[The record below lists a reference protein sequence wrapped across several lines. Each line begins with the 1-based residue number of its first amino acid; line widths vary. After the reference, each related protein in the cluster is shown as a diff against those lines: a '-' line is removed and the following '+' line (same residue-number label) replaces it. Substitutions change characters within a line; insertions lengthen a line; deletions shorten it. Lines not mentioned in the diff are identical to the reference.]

1 MGRWSGAVLGL
12 LAVSAMAAPV
22 QRSADDAGT
31 IYLGAIA
38 DQDWGRPLAS
48 GDLDGDG
55 YDEVIVAAS
64 ESWGGVLSRVY
75 VVRGGPDAHRR
86 GTMDLM
92 VGGVDQV
99 ILGAGVDDN
108 LGCSIATGDVNGDQ
122 IDDLLLCASTA
133 DFSGLTDAGIAYL
146 IYGGPNFFASS
157 TRDLSDPAAEWDVRF
172 GGPVSYGDMGGANA
186 FGGVDTHAAAIGR
199 LNSDGYGDVV
209 LGVHLATGSA
219 STAGRVYVVMGQA
232 FASGTTLSLSA
243 AASFHVLVY
252 GDDQDDELGEYVLTG
267 DLTGDGIDELILP
280 NRNYSQYLFDTEG
293 AVHIY
298 RGTDSW
304 TKYNYLASTLAPI
317 TLLGYRAYDELGEA
331 AAVGDF
337 NGDGIVD
344 LAAAAPG
351 AELGAHTIQRG
362 DGFVYGLLG
371 STAYQTGTFV
381 IDYATATPDFL
392 LIGEPE
398 ENLGQQT
405 SAGDFNGDGYD
416 DIAAAE
422 WFAGPE
428 TNGAVEVLFGRDF
441 TGNPTFTANV
451 DTDVHFLGAP
461 QDRISFSLSAGDVD
475 SNGVDEVLFGT
486 PFNNG
491 EYPDEAGTVYVFTLV
506 DGDSD
511 GDGDVDL
518 YDYAKLQ
525 YCFFLP
531 APPTQ
536 HDECYVFDLEADG
549 TLDLADYAEFAER
562 VTGPS

>member
-1 MGRWSGAVLGL
+1 MLGM
-12 LAVSAMAAPV
+12 LAVSAVAAPIP
-22 QRSADDAGT
+22 RSADDAGT
-31 IYLGAIA
+31 IYLGAIV

-64 ESWGGVLSRVY
+64 ESFGGVLSKVY
-75 VVRGGPDAHRR
+75 IVRGGPDAHYR
-86 GTMDLM
+86 GTIDLLA
-92 VGGVDQV
+92 GGVDQV
-99 ILGAGVDDN
+99 ILGGAIDDN
-108 LGCSIATGDVNGDQ
+108 LGCSMATGDVNGDQ
-122 IDDLLLCASTA
+122 IDDLLICASAA
-133 DFSGLTDAGIAYL
+133 DFGTRIQAGIAYL
-146 IYGGPNFFASS
+146 IYGGPSFFASA

-172 GGPVSYGDMGGANA
+172 GGPESYGDMGGRNA
-186 FGGVDTHAAAIGR
+186 FGGLDAHGAAIGR

-209 LGVHLATGSA
+209 LGVHLTDDGTISA
-219 STAGRVYVVMGQA
+219 AGRVYVVMGQA
-232 FASGTTLSLSA
+232 FASGTTVQLA
-243 AASFHVLVY
+243 APQGFNILIY
-252 GDDQDDELGEYVLTG
+252 GAGEDDQLGDYVLTG

-280 NRNYSQYLFDTEG
+280 NRNHSQALFGTEG
-293 AVHIY
+293 AVHVF
-298 RGTDSW
+298 RGTDTW
-304 TKYNYLASTLAPI
+304 TKYTHLSTTPAPI
-317 TLLGYRAYDELGEA
+317 TLLGYREYDELGDA

-337 NGDGIVD
+337 NHDGIPD
-344 LAAAAPG
+344 LASAAPG
-351 AELGAHTIQRG
+351 AELGAHTTQRG
-362 DGFVYGLLG
+362 DGFIYGLLG

-392 LIGEPE
+392 LVGEPE

-422 WFAGPE
+422 WFAGPQ

-451 DTDVHFLGAP
+451 DTDVRFLGAP
-461 QDRISFSLSAGDVD
+461 QDRIGFSLSVGDVD

-491 EYPDEAGTVYVFTLV
+491 DYPNEAGTAYVFSLV
-506 DGDSD
+506 DGDYN
-511 GDGDVDL
+511 GDGNVDL

-525 YCFFLP
+525 YCFFLA

-536 HDECYVFDLEADG
+536 HDECYVFDLQADG